1 MAQTYF
7 KCDCGV
13 KEDMA
18 QTYFNCDCGV
28 EEDMEQTDCNCDCGV
43 GKKIRNRMNGFT
55 KSLQWREKITAMLD
69 CTNPNS
75 PQEQTFLKR
84 ILLCIKNALIDNF
97 VQNHMLKITLKT

>member
-1 MAQTYF
+1 MAEAYCN
-7 KCDCGV
+7 CDCGMV
-13 KEDMA
+13 VDMA
-18 QTYFNCDCGV
+18 QTYFNCDCCV

-75 PQEQTFLKR
+75 PKEWLKVYCIQ
-84 ILLCIKNALIDNF
+84 ILFRYRDSNF
-97 VQNHMLKITLKT
+97 QDLFSGVS